1 MRRRIEFIRANLLLH
16 VAESFQDVC
25 WRPAADV
32 YRTPA
37 GWLLK
42 FELAGVRPEDIELE
56 VRGNRVTL
64 RGVRRDWLL
73 GTDCQYHSLEIAYS
87 SFERTLELPVAPGRA
102 PITTEY
108 QAGMLLVH
116 IRTEEERTH
125 ERR

>member
-1 MRRRIEFIRANLLLH
+1 MRRRIEYVRANLLLH

-25 WRPAADV
+25 WQPAADV

-37 GWLLK
+37 GWLIK
-42 FELAGVRPEDIELE
+42 YELAGVRLEDVELE
-56 VRGNRVTL
+56 VRGKRVTL

-73 GTDCQYHSLEIAYS
+73 GTGCQYYSLEIAYS

-108 QAGMLLVH
+108 QAGMLLVQ
-116 IRTEEERTH
+116 I
-125 ERR
+125 